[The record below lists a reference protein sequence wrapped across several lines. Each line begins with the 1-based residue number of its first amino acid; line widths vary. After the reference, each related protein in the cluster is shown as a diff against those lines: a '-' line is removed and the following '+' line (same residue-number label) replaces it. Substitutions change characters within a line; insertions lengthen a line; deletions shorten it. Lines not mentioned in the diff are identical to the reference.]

1 MPHGLTI
8 DHNDDYWITD
18 VAMHQVRV
26 YLENLISPRQIS
38 FLILNEFEQID

>member
-26 YLENLISPRQIS
+26 YFGNLNSCHRILL
-38 FLILNEFEQID
+38 LILNEFERID